1 MWLLEDLSNTHFII
15 VRIWNDVIIKWELIH
30 HFKMEFDRRIASF
43 SQDPRSSRLD
53 EKDYLRLNMT
63 KLFSSSQE

>member
-30 HFKMEFDRRIASF
+30 HFKKEFDRRIGSF
-43 SQDPRSSRLD
+43 SQDPRTSRVD

-63 KLFSSSQE
+63 KLFSSQE